1 MQIEEEAVLEWK
13 KVQDGVCITG
23 CTSSLRELSVPEQIA
38 GLPVVQ
44 IGDYAFQGMDELETA
59 VLPSGIRHLGDHA
72 FFNCMQLRELTV
84 YDGITYV
91 GDGSFKNCDKLE
103 QISFHVRK
111 RNVSALRR
119 LIYDVMQ
126 DVYVDILY
134 EDTDPAF
141 RTKLVFPA
149 FYFDYI
155 ENYPARIFEEII
167 YGAGQAYR
175 QCFRGGDVD
184 YEAYDELFE
193 RSTREDSVQAML
205 GHAVGRLS
213 CPYRLSEERKKV
225 YQNWL
230 SAHGRELLKEAMSAD
245 APEQLELA
253 LGLDLYDEN
262 QTRELLDRALAAKK
276 VEYVN
281 LLMAYQ
287 GRRFQSSEGR
297 KHRKKYLL

>member
-1 MQIEEEAVLEWK
+1 MQIEEEAVFEWK
-13 KVQDGVCITG
+13 EVQGGVCITG
-23 CTSSLRELSVPEQIA
+23 CTASLRELSVPEQIA

-44 IGDYAFQGMDELETA
+44 IGDYAFQGMDELEA
-59 VLPSGIRHLGDHA
+59 AALPSGIRHLGDHA
-72 FFNCMQLRELTV
+72 FFNCMQLRELAV

-91 GDGSFKNCDKLE
+91 GDGSFKNCDRLE
-103 QISFHVRK
+103 RITFHVRK

-134 EDTDPAF
+134 EDADPAF
-141 RTKLVFPA
+141 QTKLVFPA

-193 RSTREDSVQAML
+193 RSTREDSVQAIL
-205 GHAVGRLS
+205 GHAAGRLS
-213 CPYRLSEERKKV
+213 HPYRLSEGRKAV
-225 YQNWL
+225 YRNWL
-230 SAHGRELLKEAMSAD
+230 STHGTELLKESIKMD

-253 LGLDLYDEN
+253 LGLDLYDEE

-287 GRRFQSSEGR
+287 GRRFHSAESGR
-297 KHRKKYLL
+297 RKKRYLL